1 MVYLIIGF
9 AVWPRK
15 FPNEQSFFASFF
27 SKKEVLSYSLLC
39 GLGMAL
45 LAAPTAAQKR
55 SGYDD
60 AGPQTRAM
68 QDDDSANPG
77 FLWVVQGEALWAAPA
92 VAGGKSCADCHGG
105 IAAMRGV
112 AARYPSHDAARD
124 RPLNLTARVNIC
136 RTEHQGAPPLAVE
149 SQAMLALTAAIG
161 RQSRGMALHI
171 DATGPL
177 APVIARGALLFSTR
191 QGQLNLSCAQ
201 CHDDRAGGRL
211 GGAVIP
217 QGHANGYPQYRL
229 EWQTLGS
236 LARRLRACLSG
247 VRAEPY
253 AADAAEMLEFEAFLA
268 VRGDGLVVETPAV
281 RP

>member
-9 AVWPRK
+9 AVWPK
-15 FPNEQSFFASFF
+15 KPLNEQSFFASFF

-45 LAAPTAAQKR
+45 LAGPAAAQKR

-92 VAGGKSCADCHGG
+92 AADGKSCADCHGG

-136 RTEHQGAPPLAVE
+136 RTEHQGAPPLGVE

-177 APVIARGALLFSTR
+177 APVIARGALLFR
-191 QGQLNLSCAQ
+191 P
-201 CHDDRAGGRL
+201 GRGSSICPARSAMTIAL
-211 GGAVIP
+211 GGGWAGRSFRKAMPMAIRNI
-217 QGHANGYPQYRL
+217 GWNGRH
-229 EWQTLGS
+229 S
-236 LARRLRACLSG
+236 ARS
-247 VRAEPY
+247 
-253 AADAAEMLEFEAFLA
+253 
-268 VRGDGLVVETPAV
+268 RGGCGPA
-281 RP
+281 